1 MISHPPMS
9 GILIR
14 ALAASDDKAF
24 RALRLDAL
32 AASPEAFGS
41 SHEEE
46 AAFPLEIFQAR
57 IEAPEP
63 SVIFGAFADD
73 ALVGMAGF
81 LASEKRKQRHKGT
94 LWGVFVRPA
103 WRGHGIAERLVRRV
117 VEHAGQHV
125 TILQANVVTMNR
137 HARMMYQRLGFN
149 PYGVEWRA
157 LCVDGVFY
165 DEELLALDLDR
176 PNE

>member
-1 MISHPPMS
+1 MSAHPPIS

-14 ALAASDDKAF
+14 ALAESDAKAF
-24 RALRLDAL
+24 RAIRLDAL
-32 AASPEAFGS
+32 ATSPEAFGS

-46 AAFPLEIFQAR
+46 AALPLETFQAR
-57 IEAPEP
+57 IEGPEP

-94 LWGVFVRPA
+94 LWGVFVRPT

-125 TILQANVVTMNR
+125 TILYANVVTMNH
-137 HARMMYQRLGFN
+137 HARMMYQRLGFT

-165 DEELLALDLDR
+165 DEELLVLDLDR
-176 PNE
+176 PGE